1 MPGLSAIQLEPR
13 EVRDIFVRTWTTPV
27 AITAF
32 GAAAEGPYPVPE
44 ALASIITCAPAPSAV
59 PARSLGASVLKMA
72 LGRALADPRI
82 GTLPPPESRALVL
95 GTHSA
100 ALNEVTQFIEEVNS
114 LGANLVNPGLFPF
127 TVMNA
132 AAGITA
138 IEYDCK
144 GANLTLNNGASSALD
159 ALVYAA
165 DLVTS
170 GAAEIAFAGG
180 FESSRRDLDRSQ
192 PPGSLACV
200 FAVTTLSNAQTAG
213 AHASA
218 RLVAFGSG
226 ELPDLGATAIHPEI
240 LSAFE
245 EIPGMA
251 FNSPLAH
258 IIGHSAEQSLLALL
272 SAVQS
277 LKDDKGDS
285 RLAICSGGEQE
296 SFGAGLLLDS
306 YRGTGS

>member
-1 MPGLSAIQLEPR
+1 
-13 EVRDIFVRTWTTPV
+13 VRNIFVRTWPTPV

-32 GAAAEGPYPVPE
+32 GAAVEGPYVVPE
-44 ALASIITCAPAPSAV
+44 SLAAIVACAPAPSAV

-82 GTLPPPESRALVL
+82 GTLPPPEARALVF

-170 GAAEIAFAGG
+170 GAAGIVFAGG
-180 FESSRRDLDRSQ
+180 FESSRRDLDRSR

-200 FAVTTLSNAQTAG
+200 FAVTTLANAQAAG
-213 AHASA
+213 AQVSA
-218 RLVAFGSG
+218 RLIAFGSG
-226 ELPDLGATAIHPEI
+226 DLPGMGAPAIHPEI

-245 EIPGMA
+245 EIPA
-251 FNSPLAH
+251 TASNRPLPH
-258 IIGHSAEQSLLALL
+258 IIGNSAEQSLLALL
-272 SAVQS
+272 SAVQR
-277 LKDDKGDS
+277 LREEKGAS

-306 YRGTGS
+306 SPGIGS